1 MAEKVRYGLLSTARI
16 GRNAHVPAALK
27 VDEAEIVALSSRDR
41 ARAQQ
46 YAEELGIPCA
56 YGSYE
61 ELLRDPEID
70 AVINVLPI
78 SMHCEWTIRAA
89 EAGKHVLCEKPFAT
103 TVAEARTMIEAA
115 AANGVLL
122 MEAFTHRYLP
132 QQAFVRRA
140 IAAGEIGEV
149 RAARAELVYTIHDWD
164 ADTRASQALGGGS
177 LMDAGCYC
185 VSQLRL
191 IMGAEPLRV
200 QAAQRIKEGYGVD
213 ATFLGL
219 LEFPGGRLAYLCT
232 SMEQPFRGCCEVI
245 GTEGRIEM
253 PSLFGGE
260 QVVVTAGGEERVQA
274 FAPFDRFAAQ
284 LAHFTRCV
292 QGREEPLFPVE
303 DALRNTAVLAAL
315 KRAAQEGRSV
325 SL

>member
-1 MAEKVRYGLLSTARI
+1 MADKVRYGLLSTARI
-16 GRNAHVPAALK
+16 GRNAHVPAARE
-27 VDEAEIVALSSRDR
+27 VEEAEIVALSSRDG

-46 YAEELGIPCA
+46 YAEELGIPRA

-70 AVINVLPI
+70 AVINPLPI
-78 SMHCEWTIRAA
+78 SMHCEWTVRAA
-89 EAGKHVLCEKPFAT
+89 EAGKHILCEKPFAVDVVEAQT
-103 TVAEARTMIEAA
+103 MIDAAEA
-115 AANGVLL
+115 NDVLL

-132 QQAFVRRA
+132 QQAFVRQV
-140 IAAGEIGEV
+140 IAAGEIGQV
-149 RAARAELVYTIHDWD
+149 RAARAELVYTIQDWE

-191 IMGAEPLRV
+191 IMGDEPQRV
-200 QAAQRIKEGYGVD
+200 QAVQRIKEGYGVD

-260 QVVVTAGGEERVQA
+260 QVAVVAGGEERVQA
-274 FAPFDRFAAQ
+274 FELFDRFAAQ

-292 QGREEPLFPVE
+292 LGHETPLFPAE
-303 DALRNTAVLAAL
+303 DALCNTAVLAAL
-315 KRAAQEGRSV
+315 KRAAREGCAV